1 MYCTQCGVN
10 NDRGESACYICGA
23 AMPTSLAFVT
33 DTPGRPAPRSKAAP
47 AAEKVASVGD
57 RTLALIFDRAL
68 LASALMVFAAW
79 QTSTA
84 GRIDPTG
91 IWFFA
96 SAAGLTFLLMLLY
109 HVILE
114 GAFGTTLGKAMMALR
129 VRTSG
134 DRGRFVAVVIRNVFR
149 LIDSIGLYLIGFL
162 FAMFT
167 TRTQRIGDLVGGT
180 VVMEGRGSNVL
191 RAGLMVLWLII
202 VGAAIFTAWS
212 ICPDCRVVLPR

>member
-129 VRTSG
+129 VRPSG
-134 DRGRFVAVVIRNVFR
+134 DRGRNSRPATPTAISTTASARATDDASAREQPAGPQVAVSDRVKSRSETGHR
-149 LIDSIGLYLIGFL
+149 MPPARAARPS
-162 FAMFT
+162 AR
-167 TRTQRIGDLVGGT
+167 TRPSGG
-180 VVMEGRGSNVL
+180 G
-191 RAGLMVLWLII
+191 
-202 VGAAIFTAWS
+202 
-212 ICPDCRVVLPR
+212 